1 MRELIVGTGE
11 RASMKV
17 LAVVGPSD
25 SGKTTVVAALA
36 GRLAER
42 GNVATVKHLTH
53 EPDVDTEGKDTARHR
68 AGGAS
73 RTVGLTDDGS
83 WFATGERRTLDDVL
97 ASFAPDHEY
106 AVVEGFSDSDLPK
119 VVLGSR
125 DAAGP
130 VLATAR
136 DADALDIN
144 GVVAELEAVT
154 EWSASGESN
163 RL

>member
-1 MRELIVGTGE
+1 
-11 RASMKV
+11 MKV

-42 GNVATVKHLTH
+42 GDVATVKHLTH

-119 VVLGSR
+119 VVLGGR
-125 DAAGP
+125 DAPGP

-144 GVVAELEAVT
+144 GVVAELEAVS